1 MLDILCVFVI
11 LISVMRNFDDLKEQI
26 QEDIITFFEG
36 RPYVDG
42 TCSFLLSNTCKE
54 WEDGSDID
62 KLCQI
67 VVDRFKELENDNPKL
82 LPFFE
87 QKL

>member
-1 MLDILCVFVI
+1 MNNLT
-11 LISVMRNFDDLKEQI
+11 DLKEQI
-26 QEDIITFFEG
+26 QEDIVTFFNG
-36 RPYVDG
+36 RNYVDG
-42 TCSFLLSNTCKE
+42 TCSSLVSNMCKE

-67 VVDRFKELENDNPKL
+67 VVDRFKELESKNSKL
-82 LPFFE
+82 SPFFE

>member
-1 MLDILCVFVI
+1 MAKKNHS
-11 LISVMRNFDDLKEQI
+11 LIKANTMNNLTDLKEQI

-36 RPYVDG
+36 RPYVDD
-42 TCSFLLSNTCKE
+42 TCSFLVSNTCKE

-67 VVDRFKELENDNPKL
+67 VVDRFKELESDNTKL

>member
-1 MLDILCVFVI
+1 MNNLT
-11 LISVMRNFDDLKEQI
+11 DLKEQI
-26 QEDIITFFEG
+26 QEDIVTFFDG
-36 RPYVDG
+36 KNYVDG
-42 TCSFLLSNTCKE
+42 TCSFLVSNMCKE

-67 VVDRFKELENDNPKL
+67 GVDRFKELESKNSKL

-87 QKL
+87 QKLWAEKIHFANA

>member
-36 RPYVDG
+36 QPYVDG
-42 TCSFLLSNTCKE
+42 TCSFLVSNTCKE

>member
-1 MLDILCVFVI
+1 MNNLT
-11 LISVMRNFDDLKEQI
+11 DLKEQI
-26 QEDIITFFEG
+26 QEDIVTFFEG
-36 RPYVDG
+36 RPYVDD
-42 TCSFLLSNTCKE
+42 TCSFLVSNTCKE

-67 VVDRFKELENDNPKL
+67 VVDRFKELESDNTKL